1 MALTIADVTH
11 PNSQSTAFPFGPFKA
26 VVKTITF
33 DSSYLT
39 TGEVLNASDLGWN
52 QVHGAIA
59 ISGVGNAD
67 GTLSLGTVVRANTA
81 KTALA
86 FQAQETAGT
95 VDTPHKELTSATDIS
110 AYYGTFLIFG
120 T

>member
-11 PNSQSTAFPFGPFKA
+11 PNSQSTEFPLGPFKA

-39 TGEVLNASDLGWN
+39 TGEVLTAADLGWN

-67 GTLSLGTVVRANTA
+67 GTLSLTTVVKPNTA
-81 KTALA
+81 RTQLA

-95 VDTPHKELTSATDIS
+95 VDTPHKEVSSTQNIS
-110 AYYGTFLIFG
+110 AYSGTFLIFG